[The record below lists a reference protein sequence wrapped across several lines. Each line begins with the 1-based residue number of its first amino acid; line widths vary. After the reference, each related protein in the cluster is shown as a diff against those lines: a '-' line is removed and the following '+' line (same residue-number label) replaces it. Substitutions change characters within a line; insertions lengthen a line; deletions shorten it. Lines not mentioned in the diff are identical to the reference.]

1 MTNVRTIL
9 VAQTDRLDAIRIM
22 LEYCELPGI
31 SDNGEVDNLTPDSQI
46 VTLTTD
52 GVTVEYRAVILPVP
66 AETAVA
72 LEALFDPPAEIR
84 AEWNDRIDTQRLKAA
99 TLRALRAKVTAGTA
113 TPEERAQLREA
124 RKDIPVALPTVAQ
137 FRQAARACR
146 FFILSNDDTRS
157 LERWFKAPGR
167 KDQGWEWVDMPR
179 PDTLDKA

>member
-9 VAQTDRLDAIRIM
+9 VAQTNQLDAIRII

-72 LEALFDPPAEIR
+72 LEALFDPPAESR
-84 AEWNDRIDTQRLKAA
+84 DEWNDRIDAQRVKAA
-99 TLRALRAKVTAGTA
+99 TLRAIRAKAPSDR

-124 RKDIPVALPTVAQ
+124 RKDLPGALPTVAQ
-137 FRQAARACR
+137 FRAAARACR
-146 FFILSNDDTRS
+146 FFTLAPDDNRS
-157 LERWFKAPGR
+157 LERWFTAPGR
-167 KDQGWEWVDMPR
+167 VAQGWAWVEMPQ
-179 PDTLDKA
+179 PVTP